1 MEFILLVKYFKVK
14 GKGLWRH
21 DIVPLEFLL
30 SRGTVYI
37 ICFPQPIYIQNQV
50 PRSTF
55 SKLICCVLFTLC
67 ILHPTPLCNVSSLI
81 GCDVFV

>member
-1 MEFILLVKYFKVK
+1 MEFILLVKYFKVN

-50 PRSTF
+50 LRCSF
-55 SKLICCVLFTLC
+55 SK
-67 ILHPTPLCNVSSLI
+67 
-81 GCDVFV
+81 

>member
-50 PRSTF
+50 LRCSL
-55 SKLICCVLFTLC
+55 SKLICYTYLHYVSYIQLPCVMPV
-67 ILHPTPLCNVSSLI
+67 H
-81 GCDVFV
+81 